1 MPTSTTNSSTTAKPS
16 NYFATTHWTVVLT
29 ARGSDT
35 TRARAALEK
44 LCQTYWYPLY
54 AYVRRRGHS
63 PEDAQ
68 DLTQEFFARLL
79 EYNWMER
86 ADPQRGRFRSFLL
99 GVLNHFLADA
109 WDKTRAQKRGGGIKP
124 IPLEVTN
131 AETRYQAEPPDNLTA
146 EKIYEKRWALTL
158 LDNVLVMLRQEYEAH
173 GKGTLFAKLEGCL
186 AKARAAVPYGELAAE
201 LHLSEGALRMA
212 VHRLRGRYRELLRS
226 EIADTVLKEEEV
238 EEELRYLF
246 RVLSA

>member
-1 MPTSTTNSSTTAKPS
+1 MPTSTTHSSTTAKPR

-29 ARGSDT
+29 ARASDT
-35 TRARAALEK
+35 TRAQVALDK

-79 EYNWMER
+79 EYKWVDR
-86 ADPQRGRFRSFLL
+86 ADRQRGRFRSFLL

-109 WDKTRAQKRGGGIKP
+109 WDKARAQKRGGGIKP
-124 IPLEVTN
+124 VPLEVAD

-158 LDNVLVMLRQEYEAH
+158 LENVFAMLRQEYEAH
-173 GKGTLFAKLEGCL
+173 GKGPLFSKLEACL
-186 AKARAAVPYGELAAE
+186 TQTRAAVPYGELAAE
-201 LHLSEGALRMA
+201 LHMSEGALRMA

-226 EIADTVLKEEEV
+226 EIADTVLNGEEV

>member
-1 MPTSTTNSSTTAKPS
+1 MPTSTTHSSTTAKPR
-16 NYFATTHWTVVLT
+16 NCFATTHWTVVVT
-29 ARGSDT
+29 ARAGDT
-35 TRARAALEK
+35 TRPRVALDR
-44 LCQTYWYPLY
+44 LCQTYWHPLY

-79 EYNWMER
+79 EYKWVDR
-86 ADPQRGRFRSFLL
+86 ADRQRGRFRSFLL
-99 GVLNHFLADA
+99 GVLNHFLADV
-109 WDKTRAQKRGGGIKP
+109 WDKAQAQKRGGGIKTV
-124 IPLEVTN
+124 PLEVTD

-146 EKIYEKRWALTL
+146 EKIYQKRWALTL
-158 LDNVLVMLRQEYEAH
+158 LENVFALLRQEYEAH
-173 GKGTLFAKLEGCL
+173 GKGLLFAKLEACL
-186 AKARAAVPYGELAAE
+186 TQTRTAIPYGELAAE
-201 LHLSEGALRMA
+201 LHMSEGALRMA

-226 EIADTVLKEEEV
+226 EIADTVLNEEEV

>member
-1 MPTSTTNSSTTAKPS
+1 MPTSTTSFRTTAKPR

-29 ARGSDT
+29 ANANET
-35 TRARAALEK
+35 TRARVALEK

-79 EYNWMER
+79 EYKWVER
-86 ADPQRGRFRSFLL
+86 ADRQRGRFRSFLL
-99 GVLNHFLADA
+99 GMLNHFLADA
-109 WDKTRAQKRGGGIKP
+109 WDRARAQKRGGGIKP
-124 IPLEVTN
+124 VSLEVTN
-131 AETRYQAEPPDNLTA
+131 AETRYQLEPPDNLTA

-158 LDNVLVMLRQEYEAH
+158 LENVLVMLRQEYEAH
-173 GKGTLFAKLEGCL
+173 GNGSLFAKLEGCL
-186 AKARAAVPYGELAAE
+186 AKARAAVPYAELAVE
-201 LHLSEGALRMA
+201 LQMNEGTLRMA
-212 VHRLRGRYRELLRS
+212 VHRLRARYRQLLRS
-226 EIADTVLKEEEV
+226 EIADTVLNETEV

>member
-1 MPTSTTNSSTTAKPS
+1 MPTSTTNSSTTAKPR

-35 TRARAALEK
+35 ILARAALEQ

-99 GVLNHFLADA
+99 GVMNHFLADA

-131 AETRYQAEPPDNLTA
+131 AETRYQSEPPANLTA

-158 LDNVLVMLRQEYEAH
+158 LENVLVRLRQEYEAH

-186 AKARAAVPYGELAAE
+186 AKARAAVPYDELAAE
-201 LHLSEGALRMA
+201 LHMSEGTLRMA
-212 VHRLRGRYRELLRS
+212 VHRLRGRYRELPRS